1 MRRDF
6 CKLCT
11 AAEGQSWV
19 FRRMLIST
27 CGETTRGWQR
37 TIWKDLP
44 YQCPTFTYGWTQ
56 PILTSQT
63 RKLKLHRAFS
73 WIVRKV
79 LPQRYEKIS
88 PRLSLVLRSPEMSEK
103 QEPKESNCFHITQLC
118 PRTMIN
124 IIYKK
129 RETRNNVKGLLNF
142 TVPQFYQK
150 VIVNNF
156 ELGFILGCSA
166 FSPA

>member
-103 QEPKESNCFHITQLC
+103 QEPKESNCFQVNLKQL
-118 PRTMIN
+118 RF
-124 IIYKK
+124 
-129 RETRNNVKGLLNF
+129 NF
-142 TVPQFYQK
+142 E
-150 VIVNNF
+150 NNF
-156 ELGFILGCSA
+156 RGQNIALKKNTYIVWHQIKIYQEFR
-166 FSPA
+166 